1 MEANPTTS
9 LSELIDQLTALISNY
24 DGRNT
29 QLSDGLRG
37 YIQGLREARHLAQNL
52 HDRELWKKPC

>member
-9 LSELIDQLTALISNY
+9 LSELIDQLTAIIANY
-24 DGRNT
+24 DARNS

-52 HDRELWKKPC
+52 HDREL

>member
-9 LSELIDQLTALISNY
+9 LSDLIIQLNALIANY
-24 DGRNT
+24 EGRNS

-52 HDRELWKKPC
+52 HDREL

>member
-1 MEANPTTS
+1 MRDNPTTC
-9 LSELIDQLTALISNY
+9 LSDLITQLSALIANY
-24 DGRNT
+24 EGRNS

-52 HDRELWKKPC
+52 HDREL

>member
-1 MEANPTTS
+1 METNRTTS
-9 LSELIDQLTALISNY
+9 LFELIDQLTALISNY

-29 QLSDGLRG
+29 ELSDGLRG

-52 HDRELWKKPC
+52 QDREL